1 MADIR
6 IVADYSDEIIREI
19 DRRVKAGLNACGI
32 QAEGYAKDNV
42 TAAGRVGTTGAL
54 RNGINYRVKEDTC
67 YVGTAVDYAIYN
79 EYGTG
84 IYAADGRGRK
94 SPWAYKDARGQWHRT
109 RGMKPIHFLKK
120 ALQDHKDQYRE
131 ILIHYIKG

>member
-6 IVADYSDEIIREI
+6 IVADHSDEIIRKI
-19 DRRVKAGLNACGI
+19 DQRVQAGLTACGI

-42 TAAGRVGTTGAL
+42 AAAGRIDTGAL
-54 RNGINYRVKEDTC
+54 RNHISYRVQDDKC
-67 YVGTAVDYAIYN
+67 YVGSPQDYAIYN

-94 SPWAYKDARGQWHRT
+94 SPWAYKDARGHWHRT

-120 ALQDHKDQYRE
+120 ALQEHKEQYRD
-131 ILIHYIKG
+131 ILIRYIKG